1 MLYKVP
7 IIALART
14 AVGETLGP
22 ESLTYP
28 ELDEIVFAEMMNYC
42 LERSDV
48 RAWLTEAQY
57 RRYRENFSHQ
67 VIAERFL
74 EIIRK
79 I

>member
-1 MLYKVP
+1 
-7 IIALART
+7 
-14 AVGETLGP
+14 
-22 ESLTYP
+22 
-28 ELDEIVFAEMMNYC
+28 MNYC

-48 RAWLTEAQY
+48 RAWLTESQY